1 APITSASSTSN
12 SSIGSTTTTTASLN
26 AYFSNVEEEL
36 NKKLDNEIDQ
46 FVVSFRDIVKGSGI
60 RESIRVPGR
69 DTDKSVEKDKYKN
82 ALDGLVDELRA
93 ANMSIE
99 FDTKDKYKNA
109 LDGLVDELR
118 AANMVRCCESLLSLT
133 HDLKTT
139 LLLNDTQ
146 TLLKLQENRK
156 NDLLSRTQKIKNK
169 VLQLNEAV
177 TQAIWEMESVLG
189 GEGSSNQ
196 QLDPSKM

>member
-1 APITSASSTSN
+1 MQRSRFTTDAPITSASSTSN

-93 ANMSIE
+93 ANM
-99 FDTKDKYKNA
+99 
-109 LDGLVDELR
+109 
-118 AANMVRCCESLLSLT
+118 VRCCESLLSLT

-146 TLLKLQENRK
+146 TLLKLRENRK
-156 NDLLSRTQKIKNK
+156 NDLLSQTQKIKNK

-189 GEGSSNQ
+189 GEGGSNQ